1 MSNFINP
8 LLVPSYI
15 DDETTESVQ
24 GCYVGSDYFE
34 PEIACDIALARER
47 EQRRYVA
54 QLKKELEWYT
64 AELDAAIQRKHN
76 RKAESLRERIE
87 RIKDELKALGHGK
100 D

>member
-15 DDETTESVQ
+15 DDETTKSVQ

-76 RKAESLRERIE
+76 RRKPTRANRTHKGRT
-87 RIKDELKALGHGK
+87 
-100 D
+100 